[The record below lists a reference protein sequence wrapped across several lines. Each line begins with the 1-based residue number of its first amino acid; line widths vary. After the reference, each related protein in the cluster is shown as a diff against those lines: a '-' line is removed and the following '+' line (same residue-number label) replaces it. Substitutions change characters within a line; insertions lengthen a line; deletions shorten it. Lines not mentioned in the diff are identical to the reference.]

1 MRFHCQYR
9 LSLPSLIQSQ
19 GEGSKNNIKSTNGFV
34 RHSASHT
41 ESLKNSDFLPEQHKS
56 CSSESSGW
64 AGVGKKKR
72 FLDSHRYRR
81 SDELRNKGWNFKLGG
96 AIASISF
103 RRPTRDQNNRDGV
116 TLRHVTTRSV
126 TSHGERLGE
135 SHLQRVEAAPGT
147 IRQPAD
153 RPSGRRIN
161 WSDTSNDSTPSGGA
175 RGRGAASEKRARA
188 RPDERQEASRPRP
201 LMPATNRAP

>member
-34 RHSASHT
+34 RHSVSHT

-56 CSSESSGW
+56 CFSESSGW

-81 SDELRNKGWNFKLGG
+81 SDELRNKRWNFKLGG

-103 RRPTRDQNNRDGV
+103 RRTTRDLNNRDGV

-135 SHLQRVEAAPGT
+135 SHLQRVEAAPVT

-175 RGRGAASEKRARA
+175 RGREWREAGEGRGLGKTRTC
-188 RPDERQEASRPRP
+188 ASR
-201 LMPATNRAP
+201 